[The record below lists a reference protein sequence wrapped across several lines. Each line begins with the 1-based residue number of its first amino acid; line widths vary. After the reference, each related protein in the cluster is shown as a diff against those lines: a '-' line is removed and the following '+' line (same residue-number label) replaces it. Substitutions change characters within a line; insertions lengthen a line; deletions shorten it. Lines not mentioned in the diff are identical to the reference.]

1 MHVDLQ
7 EPADANNATV
17 SIGESTLRGHAEDDA
32 ISNLVQAQIWNYS
45 IDRVTG
51 EATSEADISYQ
62 LASPMATSAVEG
74 YWFKFPSNAEK
85 TTYPAF
91 DPTLRA
97 ARDAVFEEELD
108 IDGRSLYR
116 YHHDIAPIYLAT
128 LYAGVFNS
136 STLESEDCG
145 NESVYLFPSVTRH
158 LYVDQETGLLVCQD
172 VYI

>member
-7 EPADANNATV
+7 EPADVNNATV
-17 SIGESTLRGHAEDDA
+17 SIVESTWRGHAEDDA

-97 ARDAVFEEELD
+97 ARDRSEERRVGKEWRRRRARD
-108 IDGRSLYR
+108 
-116 YHHDIAPIYLAT
+116 
-128 LYAGVFNS
+128 
-136 STLESEDCG
+136 STEERLTC
-145 NESVYLFPSVTRH
+145 
-158 LYVDQETGLLVCQD
+158 D
-172 VYI
+172 VQHGHVERDS